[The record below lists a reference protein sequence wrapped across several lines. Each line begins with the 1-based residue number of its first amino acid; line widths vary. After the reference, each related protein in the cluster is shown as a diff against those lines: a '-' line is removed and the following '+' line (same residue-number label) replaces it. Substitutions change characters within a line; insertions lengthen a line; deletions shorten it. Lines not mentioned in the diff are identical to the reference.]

1 MGLNTQTLNATFQC
15 APPRLEKPQHSCG
28 AVLDEEMDIQKQLQ
42 PLQSEMSVIH
52 VHPQGRKFMAF
63 RTNYPVSGW

>member
-42 PLQSEMSVIH
+42 PLQSEMSVIR